1 MSEAILEDKSKV
13 EDELLIFT
21 SIRLL
26 LEHLEQTFAP
36 ALDKLIAARSTFT

>member
-1 MSEAILEDKSKV
+1 MSEAILQNEPKV

-26 LEHLEQTFAP
+26 LEHLKQTFAS
-36 ALDKLIAARSTFT
+36 ALDKLIAAWGTFT